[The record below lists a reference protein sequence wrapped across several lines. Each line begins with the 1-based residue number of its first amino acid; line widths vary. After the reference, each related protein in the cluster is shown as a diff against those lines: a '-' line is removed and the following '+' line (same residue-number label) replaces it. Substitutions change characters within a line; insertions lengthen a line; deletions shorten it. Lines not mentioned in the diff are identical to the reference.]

1 MSEAE
6 EALCGAKLEGS
17 FPYRQ
22 CMGAVSPMH
31 AELCEQLQCS
41 EDSRARL
48 EVGLQAP
55 VSQQQPMR
63 AYDDAHNVS
72 TTSADRAET
81 KPVVRPRT
89 HTVRLS

>member
-6 EALCGAKLEGS
+6 EALCGAKLCEGS

-63 AYDDAHNVS
+63 ACCCIYDDAYAHTMS
-72 TTSADRAET
+72 TE
-81 KPVVRPRT
+81 VN
-89 HTVRLS
+89 HIGG